1 MAATNGDHS
10 SDRMTL
16 REIEIAIRSAMPLPV
31 QSVVFVDEGGRLGVA
46 RNLDTRSV
54 SGPKPSRV
62 NGDGAFPEDED
73 GETSVQDAEDE
84 DDDGKPLSDLLTSV
98 I

>member
-1 MAATNGDHS
+1 MPDLAISIRLSSLPLRSGESGLPSAPVAAMPATNGDHS

-31 QSVVFVDEGGRLGVA
+31 QSVVFIDEGGRLGVA

-54 SGPKPSRV
+54 SGAKAQPC
-62 NGDGAFPEDED
+62 
-73 GETSVQDAEDE
+73 
-84 DDDGKPLSDLLTSV
+84 
-98 I
+98 